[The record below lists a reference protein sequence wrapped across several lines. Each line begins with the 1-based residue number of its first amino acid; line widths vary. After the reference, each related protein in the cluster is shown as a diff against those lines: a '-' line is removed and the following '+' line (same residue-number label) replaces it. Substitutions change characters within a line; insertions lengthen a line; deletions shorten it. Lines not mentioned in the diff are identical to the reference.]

1 MSKPLHVLVPSLSL
15 PSRTPR
21 TALSPARYPPV
32 LSRLRRLALLTL
44 ALFSLARSQKLPRHY
59 SAARSPFLDRFPSRQ
74 PLLALVFPFPP
85 FFVRG
90 TCSLLSPRFP
100 APLYRLSGWGRSYSL
115 RLLRY
120 TRTSSLV
127 PHWTVGFP
135 VSVRLPLLYLTT
147 LRKRQLPKR
156 WYSSVP
162 KGAAPIERRLTPMH
176 HSDAPEGQQL
186 RALTSS
192 EAGKFRFQISG
203 QVN

>member
-100 APLYRLSGWGRSYSL
+100 GSTSLPALWLGEKLQPPSASLYQDLVPSTALDGRLPCFGPPPAPLPDDASKTPASEKVVQLS
-115 RLLRY
+115 
-120 TRTSSLV
+120 
-127 PHWTVGFP
+127 
-135 VSVRLPLLYLTT
+135 
-147 LRKRQLPKR
+147 
-156 WYSSVP
+156 
-162 KGAAPIERRLTPMH
+162 A
-176 HSDAPEGQQL
+176 
-186 RALTSS
+186 
-192 EAGKFRFQISG
+192 
-203 QVN
+203 

>member
-100 APLYRLSGWGRSYSL
+100 GSTSL
-115 RLLRY
+115 
-120 TRTSSLV
+120 
-127 PHWTVGFP
+127 P
-135 VSVRLPLLYLTT
+135 
-147 LRKRQLPKR
+147 
-156 WYSSVP
+156 
-162 KGAAPIERRLTPMH
+162 
-176 HSDAPEGQQL
+176 
-186 RALTSS
+186 ALWLG
-192 EAGKFRFQISG
+192 EKLQP
-203 QVN
+203 